1 VAGIRHPD
9 GEISEKDYHWGLF
22 LLNADAITER
32 IPNRKAKEIYE
43 LICRQRAISK
53 TELLE
58 QSGMTVSTLTRLLE
72 ELTAQGFILESGFGA
87 STGGRRPILYE
98 KNSAY
103 AYIFGL
109 EISRTLSKLVLVDL
123 GMNKLDDR
131 SWTMTAEMTP
141 EVLIRFIVNE
151 ARSMMERHGITKSM
165 LLGIGVGAVGPVD
178 RLSGMILE
186 PAYFQAKGWRNV
198 EICRLLTEELGIPSM
213 LDNGANTAIL
223 AESWHQR
230 TQSFKHLLYIHAGV
244 GLRSSMVS
252 EGKLIY
258 GAVDMEGSVGQM
270 IIQTDGVAHRN
281 ASGNYGALESYAS
294 LYAIEKA
301 ARSALKQGRSTVLSH
316 LVEDPEQ
323 LTYTQVLEALKKN
336 DPLVVEIITEAATYF
351 GIGLANLLNI
361 LHPEKVILGG
371 PLIAGGELFFQT
383 ATQVAIRKTYYY
395 PAYQVVF
402 SKGQL
407 GEEALAMGAAVM
419 VMDQLVRL

>member
-1 VAGIRHPD
+1 MNVD
-9 GEISEKDYHWGLF
+9 V
-22 LLNADAITER
+22 ITER
-32 IPNRKAKEIYE
+32 ISNRKAKEVYE
-43 LICRQRAISK
+43 LITRQTTVSK
-53 TELLE
+53 IDLLD

-72 ELTAQGFILESGFGA
+72 ELTSQGLILESGFGA

-98 KNSAY
+98 KNPAY

-123 GMNKLDDR
+123 GMNKLETK
-131 SWTMTAEMTP
+131 SWAMTEVMTP
-141 EVLIRFIVNE
+141 DILLPLIAKE
-151 ARSMMERHGITKSM
+151 AQHMLANHGIETSQV
-165 LLGIGVGAVGPVD
+165 LGIGIGAVGPVD
-178 RLSGMILE
+178 RLSGVILE
-186 PAYFQAKGWRNV
+186 PSYFPASGWRHV
-198 EICRLLTEELGIPSM
+198 DICKWLTEALQIPAL

-223 AESWHQR
+223 AESWYQR

-252 EGKLIY
+252 EGKVIY

-281 ASGNYGALESYAS
+281 QSGNYGALESYAS
-294 LYAIEKA
+294 LYAIERA
-301 ARSALKQGRSTVLSH
+301 AKSALKQGRTSA
-316 LVEDPEQ
+316 LVHMMEDPEQ
-323 LTYTQVLEALKKN
+323 ITYMHVMEALKQN
-336 DPLVVEIITEAATYF
+336 DPLAVEIVTEAATYF

-361 LHPEKVILGG
+361 LHPEKVIIGG
-371 PLIAGGELFFQT
+371 PLIAGGDLFFQT

-407 GEEALAMGAAVM
+407 GDEALAIGAAVM
-419 VMDQLVRL
+419 VMNQLVKA

>member
-1 VAGIRHPD
+1 M
-9 GEISEKDYHWGLF
+9 
-22 LLNADAITER
+22 LNVDVITER
-32 IPNRKAKEIYE
+32 ISNRKAKEVYE
-43 LICRQRAISK
+43 LITRQTTVSK
-53 TELLE
+53 IDLLD

-72 ELTAQGFILESGFGA
+72 ELTSQGLIMESGFGA

-98 KNSAY
+98 KNPAY

-123 GMNKLDDR
+123 GMNKLETK
-131 SWTMTAEMTP
+131 SWAMTEVMTP
-141 EVLIRFIVNE
+141 EILVPLIIKE
-151 ARSMMERHGITKSM
+151 AQHMLVHHGIEASQV
-165 LLGIGVGAVGPVD
+165 LGIGIGAVGPVD
-178 RLSGMILE
+178 RLSGVILE
-186 PAYFQAKGWRNV
+186 PSYFPANGWRHV
-198 EICRLLTEELGIPSM
+198 EICKWLSEALQIPAL

-252 EGKLIY
+252 EGKVIY

-281 ASGNYGALESYAS
+281 QAGNYGALESYAS

-301 ARSALKQGRSTVLSH
+301 AKSALKQGKSTVLVH
-316 LVEDPEQ
+316 MVEDPE
-323 LTYTQVLEALKKN
+323 LVTYQHIMEALQQN
-336 DPLVVEIITEAATYF
+336 DPLAVEIVTEAATYF

-361 LHPEKVILGG
+361 LHPEKVIIGG
-371 PLIAGGELFFQT
+371 PLITGGELFFQT

-395 PAYQVVF
+395 PAYQVIF
-402 SKGQL
+402 SRGQL
-407 GEEALAMGAAVM
+407 GDEALAVGAAVM
-419 VMDQLVRL
+419 VMNQLVKA

>member
-1 VAGIRHPD
+1 MNIDV
-9 GEISEKDYHWGLF
+9 
-22 LLNADAITER
+22 ITER

-43 LICRQRAISK
+43 RICRQTTVSK

-72 ELTAQGFILESGFGA
+72 ELTIQGLILESGFGA

-98 KNSAY
+98 KNPAY
-103 AYIFGL
+103 AYVFGL

-123 GMNKLDDR
+123 GMKKLDSR

-141 EVLIRFIVNE
+141 DVLIRLIVDE
-151 ARSMMERHGITKSM
+151 VQRMLITHNIDSSAV
-165 LLGIGVGAVGPVD
+165 LGIGIGAVGPVD
-178 RLSGMILE
+178 RLSGTILE
-186 PAYFQAKGWRNV
+186 PSYFPAKGWRNV
-198 EICRLLTEELGIPSM
+198 EICRQLTGELGIPAL

-230 TQSFKHLLYIHAGV
+230 TQSFKHLLYIHAGI

-252 EGKLIY
+252 EGKVIY

-270 IIQTDGVAHRN
+270 IIQADGVPHRN
-281 ASGNYGALESYAS
+281 TSGNYGALESYAS
-294 LYAIEKA
+294 LYAIEKT

-316 LVEDPEQ
+316 LVDDPEHV
-323 LTYTQVLEALKKN
+323 TYLHVLEALKKN

-407 GEEALAMGAAVM
+407 GEEALAIGAAVM

>member
-1 VAGIRHPD
+1 MNVD
-9 GEISEKDYHWGLF
+9 V
-22 LLNADAITER
+22 ITER
-32 IPNRKAKEIYE
+32 ISNRKAKEVYE
-43 LICRQRAISK
+43 LITRQTTVSK
-53 TELLE
+53 IDLLD

-72 ELTAQGFILESGFGA
+72 ELTSQGLILESGFGA

-98 KNSAY
+98 KNPAY

-123 GMNKLDDR
+123 GMNKLETK
-131 SWTMTAEMTP
+131 SWAMTEVMTP
-141 EVLIRFIVNE
+141 GVLLPLIVKE
-151 ARSMMERHGITKSM
+151 AKRMITHHGIETSQV
-165 LLGIGVGAVGPVD
+165 LGIGIGAVGPVD
-178 RLSGMILE
+178 RVAGVILE
-186 PAYFQAKGWRNV
+186 PSYFPASGWRHV
-198 EICRLLTEELGIPSM
+198 DICRWLTGELQVPAL

-230 TQSFKHLLYIHAGV
+230 TRSFKHLLYIHAGV

-252 EGKLIY
+252 EGKVIY

-281 ASGNYGALESYAS
+281 QAGNYGALESYAS

-301 ARSALKQGRSTVLSH
+301 AKSALKQGKSTVLVH
-316 LVEDPEQ
+316 MVEDPEQ
-323 LTYTQVLEALKKN
+323 VTYQHIMEALKKN
-336 DPLVVEIITEAATYF
+336 DPLAVEIVTEAATYF

-361 LHPEKVILGG
+361 LHPEKVIIGG
-371 PLIAGGELFFQT
+371 PLITGGELFFQT
-383 ATQVAIRKTYYY
+383 ATKVAIRKTYYY

-407 GEEALAMGAAVM
+407 GDEALAIGAAVM
-419 VMDQLVRL
+419 VMNQLVKA

>member
-1 VAGIRHPD
+1 MNV
-9 GEISEKDYHWGLF
+9 EVIS
-22 LLNADAITER
+22 ER
-32 IPNRKAKEIYE
+32 IPNRKAKEVYE
-43 LICRQRAISK
+43 LITRQTTVSK
-53 TELLE
+53 IDLLD

-72 ELTAQGFILESGFGA
+72 DLTAQGLILESGFGA

-98 KNSAY
+98 KNPAY
-103 AYIFGL
+103 AYVFGL

-123 GMNKLDDR
+123 GMSKLDTK
-131 SWTMTAEMTP
+131 SWAMSEVMTP
-141 EVLIRFIVNE
+141 EVLIPLIVDE
-151 ARSMMERHGITKSM
+151 AKRMLASHGIDTSEV
-165 LLGIGVGAVGPVD
+165 LGMGIGAVGPVD
-178 RLSGMILE
+178 RLSGVILAPSYF
-186 PAYFQAKGWRNV
+186 PAPGWKNV
-198 EICRLLTEELGIPSM
+198 EICRLLSEELHIPTL

-252 EGKLIY
+252 EGKVIY

-270 IIQTDGVAHRN
+270 IVQMDGVPPRDK
-281 ASGNYGALESYAS
+281 SGNYGALESYAS

-301 ARSALKQGRSTVLSH
+301 AKSALKQGRSTILTDM
-316 LVEDPEQ
+316 VEEPEQ
-323 LTYTQVLEALKKN
+323 LNYLHIMEALNKN
-336 DPLVVEIITEAATYF
+336 DPLAVEIVTEAATYF

-361 LHPEKVILGG
+361 LHPEKVIIGG
-371 PLIAGGELFFQT
+371 PLITGGDLFFQT

-407 GEEALAMGAAVM
+407 GDEALAIGAAVM
-419 VMDQLVRL
+419 VMNQLVKA

>member
-1 VAGIRHPD
+1 MNVD
-9 GEISEKDYHWGLF
+9 V
-22 LLNADAITER
+22 ITER
-32 IPNRKAKEIYE
+32 ISNRKAKEVYE
-43 LICRQRAISK
+43 LITRQTTVSK
-53 TELLE
+53 IDLLD

-72 ELTAQGFILESGFGA
+72 ELTSQGLILESGFGA

-98 KNSAY
+98 KNPAY

-123 GMNKLDDR
+123 GMNKLETK
-131 SWTMTAEMTP
+131 SWAMTEVMTP
-141 EVLIRFIVNE
+141 GVLLPLIVKE
-151 ARSMMERHGITKSM
+151 AKRMLAHHGIETSQV
-165 LLGIGVGAVGPVD
+165 LGIGIGAVGPVD
-178 RLSGMILE
+178 RVAGVILE
-186 PAYFQAKGWRNV
+186 PSYFPASGWRHV
-198 EICRLLTEELGIPSM
+198 DICRWLSGELQVPAL

-230 TQSFKHLLYIHAGV
+230 TRSFKHLLYIHAGV

-252 EGKLIY
+252 EGKVIY

-281 ASGNYGALESYAS
+281 QAGNYGALESYAS

-301 ARSALKQGRSTVLSH
+301 AKSALKKGKATVLVH
-316 LVEDPEQ
+316 MVEDPEQ
-323 LTYTQVLEALKKN
+323 VTYQHIMEALKKN
-336 DPLVVEIITEAATYF
+336 DPLAVEIVTEAATYF

-361 LHPEKVILGG
+361 LHPEKVIIGG
-371 PLIAGGELFFQT
+371 PLITGGELFFQT

-407 GEEALAMGAAVM
+407 GDEALAIGAAVM
-419 VMDQLVRL
+419 VMNQLVKA

>member
-1 VAGIRHPD
+1 M
-9 GEISEKDYHWGLF
+9 L
-22 LLNADAITER
+22 LLNVDVITER
-32 IPNRKAKEIYE
+32 ISNWKAKEIYDR
-43 LICRQRAISK
+43 ICRQSTVSK

-72 ELTAQGFILESGFGA
+72 ELTSQGLILESGFGA

-98 KNSAY
+98 KNPAY

-123 GMNKLDDR
+123 GMNKLDTY

-141 EVLIRFIVNE
+141 DVLIRQIVE
-151 ARSMMERHGITKSM
+151 AANRMLEQHHIPKAA
-165 LLGIGVGAVGPVD
+165 LLGIGIGAVGPVD
-178 RLSGMILE
+178 RLTGTILE
-186 PAYFQAKGWRNV
+186 PSYFLAKGWKHV
-198 EICRLLTEELGIPSM
+198 EIGRLLTEALGIPAL

-230 TQSFKHLLYIHAGV
+230 TRSFKHLLYIHAGV

-252 EGKLIY
+252 EGKVIY

-301 ARSALKQGRSTVLSH
+301 ARSALKQGRSTILSH
-316 LVEDPEQ
+316 YVEDPEQ
-323 LTYTQVLEALKKN
+323 LTYQHVLDALKKN

-371 PLIAGGELFFQT
+371 PLVAGGELFFQT

-407 GEEALAMGAAVM
+407 GEEALAIGAAVL
-419 VMDQLVRL
+419 VMNQLVRL

>member
-1 VAGIRHPD
+1 MNVD
-9 GEISEKDYHWGLF
+9 V
-22 LLNADAITER
+22 ITER
-32 IPNRKAKEIYE
+32 ISNRKAKEVYE
-43 LICRQRAISK
+43 LITRQTTVSK
-53 TELLE
+53 IDLLD

-72 ELTAQGFILESGFGA
+72 ELTSQGLILESGFGA

-98 KNSAY
+98 KNPAY

-123 GMNKLDDR
+123 GMNKLETK
-131 SWTMTAEMTP
+131 SWAMTEVMTP
-141 EVLIRFIVNE
+141 EILLPLIAKE
-151 ARSMMERHGITKSM
+151 AQHMLDNHGIETSQV
-165 LLGIGVGAVGPVD
+165 LGIGIGAVGPVD
-178 RLSGMILE
+178 RLSGVILE
-186 PAYFQAKGWRNV
+186 PAYFQASGWRHV
-198 EICRLLTEELGIPSM
+198 DICRWLTEVLQVPAL

-223 AESWHQR
+223 AESWYQR

-252 EGKLIY
+252 EGKVIY

-281 ASGNYGALESYAS
+281 HSGNYGALESYAS
-294 LYAIEKA
+294 LYAIERA
-301 ARSALKQGRSTVLSH
+301 AKSALKQGRTSVLVH
-316 LVEDPEQ
+316 MMEDPEQ
-323 LTYTQVLEALKKN
+323 ITYMHVMEALKQN
-336 DPLVVEIITEAATYF
+336 DPLAVEIVTEAATYF

-361 LHPEKVILGG
+361 LHPEKVIIGG
-371 PLIAGGELFFQT
+371 PLITGGDLFFQT

-407 GEEALAMGAAVM
+407 GDEALAIGAAVM
-419 VMDQLVRL
+419 VMNQLVKA

>member
-1 VAGIRHPD
+1 MNVD
-9 GEISEKDYHWGLF
+9 V
-22 LLNADAITER
+22 ITER
-32 IPNRKAKEIYE
+32 IPNRKGKEIYE
-43 LICRQRAISK
+43 RICRQTTVSK

-72 ELTAQGFILESGFGA
+72 ELTIQGLILESGFGA

-103 AYIFGL
+103 AYVFGL

-123 GMNKLDDR
+123 GMKKLDTR

-141 EVLIRFIVNE
+141 DVLIRLIVE
-151 ARSMMERHGITKSM
+151 EVQKM
-165 LLGIGVGAVGPVD
+165 LSTHNINSSSVLGIGIGAVGPVD
-178 RLSGMILE
+178 RISGTILE
-186 PAYFQAKGWRNV
+186 PSYFPAKGWRNV
-198 EICRLLTEELGIPSM
+198 EICRQLTGELGIPAL

-230 TQSFKHLLYIHAGV
+230 TQSFKHLLYIHAGI

-252 EGKLIY
+252 EGKVIY

-270 IIQTDGVAHRN
+270 IIQTDGIPHRDT
-281 ASGNYGALESYAS
+281 SGNYGALESYAS

-316 LVEDPEQ
+316 LVDDPEHV
-323 LTYTQVLEALKKN
+323 TYLHVMEALKKN

-407 GEEALAMGAAVM
+407 GEEALAIGAAVM

>member
-1 VAGIRHPD
+1 MNV
-9 GEISEKDYHWGLF
+9 EVL
-22 LLNADAITER
+22 TER

-43 LICRQRAISK
+43 RICRQTTVSK
-53 TELLE
+53 TELLD
-58 QSGMTVSTLTRLLE
+58 QSGLTVSTLTRLLE
-72 ELTAQGFILESGFGA
+72 ELTTLGLILESGFGA

-98 KNSAY
+98 KNPAY

-123 GMNKLDDR
+123 AMTKLDAK

-141 EVLIRFIVNE
+141 DELIRLITEE
-151 ARSMMERHGITKSM
+151 AHRMLAQHQIDKSM
-165 LLGIGVGAVGPVD
+165 LLGIGIGAVGPVD
-178 RLSGMILE
+178 RQSGVILE
-186 PAYFQAKGWRNV
+186 PSYFPANGWRNV
-198 EICRLLTEELGIPSM
+198 EICRRLTEQLGIPAL

-223 AESWHQR
+223 AESWYQR
-230 TQSFKHLLYIHAGV
+230 TQSFKHLLYIHAGI

-270 IIQTDGVAHRN
+270 IIQTDGVPHRDT
-281 ASGNYGALESYAS
+281 SGNYGALESYAS

-301 ARSALKQGRSTVLSH
+301 ARSALKQGRSTLLSH
-316 LVEDPEQ
+316 LIHDPEQ
-323 LTYTQVLEALKKN
+323 LTYSHVLQALKKN
-336 DPLVVEIITEAATYF
+336 DPLVVEIISEAATYF

-371 PLIAGGELFFQT
+371 PLIAEGELFFQI
-383 ATQVAIRKTYYY
+383 ATQVAIRKAYYY

-407 GEEALAMGAAVM
+407 GEEALAMGAAVL
-419 VMDQLVRL
+419 VMNQLVKL